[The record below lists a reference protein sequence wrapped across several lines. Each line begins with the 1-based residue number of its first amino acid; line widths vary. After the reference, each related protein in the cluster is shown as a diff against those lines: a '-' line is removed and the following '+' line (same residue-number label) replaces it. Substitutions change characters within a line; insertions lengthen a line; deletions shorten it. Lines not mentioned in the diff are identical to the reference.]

1 MAFISYFIRIWTFVA
16 TIEHI
21 MINVSNNL
29 LYPITSSEKKRK
41 HKSKLEL
48 VFRDSIVR
56 KRNPEFLALF
66 LSIIVSGNS
75 NLLAKISSDAYH

>member
-1 MAFISYFIRIWTFVA
+1 MHFFHMLTYLLFRILPTFGLLFA
-16 TIEHI
+16 TIKDI

-56 KRNPEFLALF
+56 KRNPEFLVLF
-66 LSIIVSGNS
+66 LI
-75 NLLAKISSDAYH
+75 YHSERKF